1 MTTNR
6 FLFLAMPV
14 RLTMCL
20 FVSALMVAGLS
31 GCGSSRHVSAKRVS
45 SVGAAVS
52 GKGSGASG
60 ASQRIDVLGS
70 LPAETR
76 RLLEEARRWMGT
88 SYRYGGSTRSGV
100 DCSGLTSQIFV
111 NALQIKLPRSSAQ
124 QSEYCR
130 RIDRSELM
138 EGDLV
143 FFRTGSKGVSHV
155 GMYVGDGRIIHSS
168 TSRGVIVSSLD
179 ESYYRRTYHSS
190 GRVERYYAM
199 ISGKTGKNKGKTDKN
214 KGKNDKRKDKPAG
227 APDLKQRM
235 EESPVSVPAEDLDR
249 LLAGVSR
256 NVSEKV
262 SEKVGEKVAAD
273 PKASKAV
280 SVAADLTAVAS
291 AAADKEKAADRV
303 RKALEKKRRDLED
316 IIDQKV
322 DSVISDYFD

>member
-14 RLTMCL
+14 RLTLCL

-45 SVGAAVS
+45 SVSAAVS

-60 ASQRIDVLGS
+60 ASQRIDVSGS

-190 GRVERYYAM
+190 CRVERYYAM
-199 ISGKTGKNKGKTDKN
+199 ISGKTGKKSKN
-214 KGKNDKRKDKPAG
+214 KDKNDKRKDKPAG

-256 NVSEKV
+256 KVSEKV

-280 SVAADLTAVAS
+280 SAAADLTAVAS
-291 AAADKEKAADRV
+291 AAADKEKAANRV